1 MTLPRLDSLPEP
13 QELRQPGLPKGIHGT
28 KGTKKAEACHR
39 LPGADFGGPVV
50 RGTG

>member
-1 MTLPRLDSLPEP
+1 MTLPRLDSLPGP